1 MKYQQPG
8 HLRQFGVEEELLL
21 VDSLTFKPVP
31 AVASALAGQRA
42 VAESSHLEQEVK
54 QEQIEVISSPSQTMA
69 DALAAIREGRRL
81 ADSAA
86 ASTGARAVAM
96 ATSAGSVAPHI
107 VRTSRYLAME
117 SRFGRTMKDQ
127 LTCGLHVHVEVA
139 SAEEGVAVLDR
150 IRIWL
155 PVLLAL
161 SSNSPFWSG
170 TDSGYASYRYQLW
183 NRWPTTGPCEIFGS
197 AAAYRREVARL
208 LETGVPLD
216 PGMIY
221 FDARLSR
228 NNPTVEVRIADV
240 CLEAEHTAAIAA
252 LVRAMVQTAVR
263 EWKAGRK
270 PRQVPASA
278 LRLASWKAS
287 KSGVEGDL
295 VHPITGQ
302 PRDAAVVIAELLDHV
317 HPALND
323 VGESSAVKAIV
334 GAIVSGGTGAAAQRR
349 ALARTGSLTGVVADA
364 VERTH
369 RLPGEVPP
377 EEVFQEPMRY

>member
-31 AVASALAGQRA
+31 AVASALAGQPAA
-42 VAESSHLEQEVK
+42 VKAAFLELEVK
-54 QEQIEVISSPSQTMA
+54 QEQIEVVGSPSLTMV
-69 DALAAIREGRRL
+69 DALSSIRQGRRL
-81 ADSAA
+81 ADAA
-86 ASTGARAVAM
+86 ASSAGARAVAL
-96 ATSAGSVAPHI
+96 ATSAVSVVPHI
-107 VRTSRYLAME
+107 VRTNRYLAME

-127 LTCGLHVHVEVA
+127 LTCGFHVHVEVG

-161 SSNSPFWSG
+161 SSNSPFWNG
-170 TDSGYASYRYQLW
+170 TDSGFASYRYQLW
-183 NRWPTTGPCEIFGS
+183 NRWPTSGPCEIFGS
-197 AAAYRREVARL
+197 APAYRREVARL

-228 NNPTVEVRIADV
+228 NHPTVEVRIADV
-240 CLEAEHTAAIAA
+240 CLDAEHAAGIAA
-252 LVRAMVQTAVR
+252 VVRALVQTAAR

-270 PRQVPASA
+270 PRPVPASA

-295 VHPITGQ
+295 IHPVTGQ
-302 PRDAAVVIAELLDHV
+302 PRDAAVVVAALLDHV
-317 HPALND
+317 QKALAESEEDGD
-323 VGESSAVKAIV
+323 VARVV
-334 GAIVSGGTGAAAQRR
+334 GNILAGGTGSAIQRR
-349 ALARTGSLTGVVADA
+349 AAQAAGSLTGMVAQA

-369 RLPGEVPP
+369 RLGDVPP

>member
-1 MKYQQPG
+1 MKYREPG
-8 HLRQFGVEEELLL
+8 RLRRFGVEEELLL

-31 AVASALAGQRA
+31 AVASALAGQPA
-42 VAESSHLEQEVK
+42 AGDSSLLEVEVK
-54 QEQIEVISSPSQTMA
+54 QEQIEVIGAPSLTMA
-69 DALAAIREGRRL
+69 DALASIRQGRRL
-81 ADSAA
+81 ADAAA

-96 ATSAGSVAPHI
+96 ATSAASVVPHI

-161 SSNSPFWSG
+161 SANSPFWGGSD
-170 TDSGYASYRYQLW
+170 TGYASYRYQMW

-216 PGMIY
+216 TGMIY

-228 NNPTVEVRIADV
+228 HHPTVEVRIADV
-240 CLEAEHTAAIAA
+240 CLEAEHAAAIAA
-252 LVRAMVQTAVR
+252 LVRSMVQTAVR
-263 EWKAGRK
+263 EWKAGKK

-302 PRDAAVVIAELLDHV
+302 PRDAAVVVAELLDRV
-317 HPALND
+317 HPALRET
-323 VGESSAVKAIV
+323 GEADAVTGIIGSIV
-334 GAIVSGGTGAAAQRR
+334 TGGTGASAQRR
-349 ALARTGSLTGVVADA
+349 AAARAGSLTGVVADA
-364 VERTH
+364 VARTH
-369 RLPGEVPP
+369 RLPEEAQP
-377 EEVFQEPMRY
+377 EQMLQEPMHF

>member
-1 MKYQQPG
+1 MKYREPG
-8 HLRQFGVEEELLL
+8 RLRRFGVEEELLL

-31 AVASALAGQRA
+31 AVASALAGQPA
-42 VAESSHLEQEVK
+42 AGDSSLLELEVK
-54 QEQIEVISSPSQTMA
+54 QEQIEVIGAPSLTMA
-69 DALAAIREGRRL
+69 DALSSIRQGRRL
-81 ADSAA
+81 ADAAA

-96 ATSAGSVAPHI
+96 ATSAASVVPHI

-161 SSNSPFWSG
+161 SANSPFWGGSD
-170 TDSGYASYRYQLW
+170 TGYASYRYQMW

-228 NNPTVEVRIADV
+228 HHPTVEVRIADV
-240 CLEAEHTAAIAA
+240 CLEAEHAAAIAA
-252 LVRAMVQTAVR
+252 LVRSMVQTAVR
-263 EWKAGRK
+263 EWKAGKR

-302 PRDAAVVIAELLDHV
+302 PRDAAVVVAELLDRV
-317 HPALND
+317 HPALRET
-323 VGESSAVKAIV
+323 GEADAVTAII
-334 GAIVSGGTGAAAQRR
+334 GSIVTGGTGASAQRR
-349 ALARTGSLTGVVADA
+349 AAGRGGSLTSVVADA
-364 VERTH
+364 VARTH
-369 RLPGEVPP
+369 RLP
-377 EEVFQEPMRY
+377 EEAPTQQMLQEPMHF